1 MNGSVVLDT
10 NILIYLSK
18 KQLDL
23 NILFLENTTYSI
35 SVISK
40 IELLGYEFKNAQ
52 ELNIITELINALNV
66 ISLNDDIVQ
75 LTIELRKKHRIKI
88 PDAIVYATAQS
99 LDGTLYTNNVADFNN
114 INEKVALVNPM
125 PQ

>member
-23 NILFLENTTYSI
+23 NMLFLENTTYSI

-40 IELLGYEFKNAQ
+40 IELLGYTFKNAQ

-75 LTIELRKKHRIKI
+75 LTIELRKKYRIKI

-99 LDGTLYTNNVADFNN
+99 LDGMLYTNNVADFTN